1 MYLRSIAIALLCLFG
16 PFCSAQNA
24 GGGVVPGSQM
34 GDQIENVRDVQ
45 AFCQTTEG
53 EANLKIEG
61 IAYRTDSNL
70 DAKESASLS
79 AEAIPPFW
87 MGVLLSAPGVY
98 LVNKQTDDRLA
109 TRTAATGAA
118 VGAIIIG
125 AICFGILA
133 NIR

>member
-1 MYLRSIAIALLCLFG
+1 
-16 PFCSAQNA
+16 
-24 GGGVVPGSQM
+24 M
-34 GDQIENVRDVQ
+34 GDQVEKEREVQ

-61 IAYRTDSNL
+61 IAYTPDGKL
-70 DAKESASLS
+70 DAEESASLS
-79 AEAIPPFW
+79 SEAIPPFW